1 MKLVPVGQVASAHGL
16 RGEVRFRYYNEGGD
30 APLRYPSFFVDHNG
44 EKVELRPAGVRARK
58 GQFIMKFEG
67 LESADQVRFLVG
79 KEVFVRED
87 DLAPLAEDEYYDYR
101 LIGLK
106 AVTEEGRSLGAVKD
120 VMHTRA
126 NDILVVGNA
135 QEFLVPMT
143 EDHIVKIDT
152 EAGLVRVRG
161 EGILE

>member
-1 MKLVPVGQVASAHGL
+1 MKFVTVGQVAAAHGL

-44 EKVELRPAGVRARK
+44 AKIELRPAGVRALK
-58 GQFIMKFEG
+58 GQFIIKFEG
-67 LESADQVRFLVG
+67 LESVDQVRFLLG
-79 KEVFVRED
+79 KEVFVGED
-87 DLAPLAEDEYYDYR
+87 DLAPLGVDEYYDYQ
-101 LIGLK
+101 LIGLE
-106 AVTEEGRSLGAVKD
+106 AVTEDGRSLGAVKD

-135 QEFLVPMT
+135 PEVLVPMT

-161 EGILE
+161 GGIE

>member
-1 MKLVPVGQVASAHGL
+1 MKLVPVGQVTAAHGL

-30 APLRYPSFFVDHNG
+30 APLRYPSFFVDANG
-44 EKVELRPAGVRARK
+44 AKLELRPAGIRTQK
-58 GQFIMKFEG
+58 GRFIIKFEG
-67 LESADQVRFLVG
+67 LESAEAVRFLLG
-79 KEVFVRED
+79 KEIFVRES

-101 LIGLK
+101 LIGLE
-106 AVTEEGRSLGAVKD
+106 AVAEDGRSLGAVKD

-135 QEFLVPMT
+135 PEVLVPMT
-143 EDHIVKIDT
+143 EDYIVKIDT

-161 EGILE
+161 DGINQ